1 MLLMVCF
8 WGEPVIHR
16 PAFPAAPSAQRVE
29 KITSP
34 LLQQIA
40 ELGVDPEQQKTS
52 GKGGSRKGNA
62 RLKVQRS
69 KGEGYSDRMHER
81 LASKSHRKDRIER
94 MKRVY

>member
-1 MLLMVCF
+1 M
-8 WGEPVIHR
+8 
-16 PAFPAAPSAQRVE
+16 E

-40 ELGVDPEQQKTS
+40 ESGIDAEQQKTS
-52 GKGGSRKGNA
+52 GKGGSRKGNV

-69 KGEGYSDRMHER
+69 KGEGYSDRMQER
-81 LASKSHRKDRIER
+81 LAGKSHRKDRIAR